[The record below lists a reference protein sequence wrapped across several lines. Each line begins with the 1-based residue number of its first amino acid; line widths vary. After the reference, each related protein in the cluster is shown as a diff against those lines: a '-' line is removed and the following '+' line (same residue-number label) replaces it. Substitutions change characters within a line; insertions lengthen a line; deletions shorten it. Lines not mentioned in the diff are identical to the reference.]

1 MLWASPASV
10 APPVPGRSSQTFAE
24 NMSLR
29 SQSMI
34 CRPMAFTAKDR
45 LLPQTIWRGRDFQ
58 PENGVMTDPIDIDTM
73 REGIASEHGIPSG
86 VRPLP
91 EKYIP
96 EPRLDMISGSPNPA
110 LASTRQERMKSSRM
124 NSTLQKS
131 SQTQATFHAPSDY
144 KRKSANRA
152 IDLTLHRR
160 HVRCYGLRPHL
171 PRHRFRAGHRRR
183 SPK

>member
-1 MLWASPASV
+1 MAARPL
-10 APPVPGRSSQTFAE
+10 PVERIAFCHKQFGGAVHSLPKSS
-24 NMSLR
+24 
-29 SQSMI
+29 
-34 CRPMAFTAKDR
+34 
-45 LLPQTIWRGRDFQ
+45 
-58 PENGVMTDPIDIDTM
+58 VMTDPIVIDTM

-96 EPRLDMISGSPNPA
+96 EPRLYMISGSPNPA

-160 HVRCYGLRPHL
+160 HVRCHGLRPHL

-183 SPK
+183 SAIKYSPP